1 MIISRYLLVTALAA
15 LVLATGET
23 QAQDARFD
31 FAMRDTPKATPD
43 LSFADVDG
51 KPLSL
56 QDFRGKLVLL
66 NVWATW
72 CPPCRKELPSLARL
86 QGELGG
92 TAFQVLMLSTDTG
105 RETAVRRLFGELA
118 LDDSGIFIDATG
130 SATRDLGVFGMP
142 TTLLLDGDGNEIG
155 RKIGPAAWD
164 SAAALSFFRELIAS
178 SEDKGIVPAE

>member
-1 MIISRYLLVTALAA
+1 MIISRYLLVTALVA

-23 QAQDARFD
+23 RAQDARFD
-31 FAMRDTPKATPD
+31 FALRDTAKATPD
-43 LSFADVDG
+43 LSFSDVDG

-56 QDFRGKLVLL
+56 QDFRGKIVLL
-66 NVWATW
+66 NLWATW
-72 CPPCRKELPSLARL
+72 CPPCREELPSLERL

-92 TAFQVLMLSTDTG
+92 TEFQVLMLSTDTG

-118 LDDSGIFIDATG
+118 MDDSGIFIDSTG

-155 RKIGPAAWD
+155 RKIGPAEWD
-164 SAAALSFFRELIAS
+164 NAAALSFFRELIS
-178 SEDKGIVPAE
+178 NGEDEVIVPAE

>member
-1 MIISRYLLVTALAA
+1 MIISRYLLVTALAV
-15 LVLATGET
+15 LLLATGET
-23 QAQDARFD
+23 RAQDARFD
-31 FAMRDTPKATPD
+31 LAMRDTPKATPD

-72 CPPCRKELPSLARL
+72 CPPCRKELPSLASL
-86 QGELGG
+86 QRELGG

-118 LDDSGIFIDATG
+118 LDDSDIFIDSTG

-155 RKIGPAAWD
+155 RKIGPAEWD
-164 SAAALSFFRELIAS
+164 NAAALAFFRDLISS

>member
-1 MIISRYLLVTALAA
+1 MIISRYLLVTALAV

-23 QAQDARFD
+23 RAQDARFD

-43 LSFADVDG
+43 LSFANVDG

-56 QDFRGKLVLL
+56 RDFRGKLVLL
-66 NVWATW
+66 NLWATW
-72 CPPCRKELPSLARL
+72 CPPCRKELPSLERL

-105 RETAVRRLFGELA
+105 REAAVRRLFDELA
-118 LDDSGIFIDATG
+118 LDASGIFIDATG
-130 SATRDLGVFGMP
+130 SAMRDLGVFGMP